1 MVALPTLADVLTDN
15 EEARAWERIDSDEQR
30 KVVEQ
35 ELSQLD
41 QRQRETLLANVL
53 DGFGT
58 AEIAMI
64 QDRDEREV
72 VADIRTARE
81 ALRKCVVGRG
91 EYCRK
96 LLPLSA
102 LHPFALRPA

>member
-1 MVALPTLADVLTDN
+1 MLTEN

-30 KVVEQ
+30 KIVEQ

-41 QRQRETLLANVL
+41 QRQRETLLAHVL
-53 DGFGT
+53 DGFDT
-58 AEIAMI
+58 TEIAMI

-81 ALRKCVVGRG
+81 ALRKGVVGRV
-91 EYCRK
+91 EHR
-96 LLPLSA
+96 A
-102 LHPFALRPA
+102 ER